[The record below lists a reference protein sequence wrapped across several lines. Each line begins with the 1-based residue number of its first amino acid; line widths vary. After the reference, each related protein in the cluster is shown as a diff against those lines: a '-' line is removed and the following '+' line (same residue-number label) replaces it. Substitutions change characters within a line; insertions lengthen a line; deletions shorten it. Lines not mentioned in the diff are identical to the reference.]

1 MKIVKDFVAREI
13 AGEYVLV
20 PTGETSQEF
29 NGMLTMTETANF
41 IWKHLEE
48 TESFEALVDLITD
61 NFEVERQIAAQ
72 DAAGFVNELLRH
84 GMVKPSRED
93 GKW

>member
-1 MKIVKDFVAREI
+1 MKIVKDFVSREI

-41 IWKHLEE
+41 IWEHLEE
-48 TESFEALVDLITD
+48 TENFEALVDLITD
-61 NFEVERQIAAQ
+61 NFEVERQTAAR
-72 DAAGFVNELLRH
+72 DAADFVNELLKH
-84 GMVKPSRED
+84 GMVKPDRKD